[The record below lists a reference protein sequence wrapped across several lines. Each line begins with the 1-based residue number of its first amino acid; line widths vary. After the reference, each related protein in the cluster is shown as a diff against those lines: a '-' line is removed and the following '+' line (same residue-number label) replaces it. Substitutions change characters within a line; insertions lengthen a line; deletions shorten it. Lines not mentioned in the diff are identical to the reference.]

1 MMKSIKKLASAMII
15 LTLSATAVA
24 FPAEAK
30 TFSDVPQSHWAYSVI
45 DEASDD
51 GIMNAKAAGVFAPNA
66 TLTRAEYAT
75 MLYNLAP
82 ESDVMKLVHGSTADN
97 GLYDVDGNA
106 WYADTVSW
114 AVARGVFK
122 NNDGSFSPNRTITRE
137 EMAVAT
143 YEFLHKYCDGKFVL
157 DSIYKGFTDDAA
169 FSSSA
174 NRDKVYILVNNG
186 IIAGKSDGSFDPQGS
201 LTRAEA
207 AAMAV
212 RVADIVAS
220 EAPADTLE
228 MSAEQTLASGSAQ
241 ITSDEKNFIDL
252 LNNERASVG
261 VHQLKVSP
269 LLMEAAEIR
278 AREVVEKCASITYD
292 EFCSYDSS
300 FFHARLDGSRA
311 YTVLDDVMDN
321 STTLLSSRISYGE
334 NLARRWGT
342 KPFSPQ
348 EGFNCLMTSQA
359 HVDNMLD
366 SMYDYVGVAHYS
378 DGQHAVWVQVFARAH

>member
-1 MMKSIKKLASAMII
+1 MKSIKKLASAMII

-51 GIMNAKAAGVFAPNA
+51 GIMNGKAAGVFAPNA

-228 MSAEQTLASGSAQ
+228 MSAEAALASGSAQ
-241 ITSDEKNFIDL
+241 ITSDEKTFIDL

-334 NLARRWGT
+334 NLARRRGT

>member
-15 LTLSATAVA
+15 LTLTATAVA

-51 GIMNAKAAGVFAPNA
+51 GIMNGKAAGVFAPNA

-252 LNNERASVG
+252 LNNERASAG

-378 DGQHAVWVQVFARAH
+378 DGQHPVWVQVFARAH

>member
-1 MMKSIKKLASAMII
+1 MKSIKKLASAMII
-15 LTLSATAVA
+15 LTLSTTAVA

-51 GIMNAKAAGVFAPNA
+51 GIMSGKAAGVFAPNA

-186 IIAGKSDGSFDPQGS
+186 IIAEKSDGSFDPQGS

-252 LNNERASVG
+252 LNNERASIG

>member
-1 MMKSIKKLASAMII
+1 MKSIKKLASAMII

-51 GIMNAKAAGVFAPNA
+51 GIMNGKAAGVFAPNA

-186 IIAGKSDGSFDPQGS
+186 IIAEKSDGSFDPQGS

-241 ITSDEKNFIDL
+241 ITSDEKTFIDL
-252 LNNERASVG
+252 LNNERASAG

-292 EFCSYDSS
+292 EFCSLDSS
-300 FFHARLDGSRA
+300 YFHARLDGSRA

-378 DGQHAVWVQVFARAH
+378 DGQHAVWVQVFACTH

>member
-1 MMKSIKKLASAMII
+1 MKSIKKLASAMII
-15 LTLSATAVA
+15 LTLTATAVA
-24 FPAEAK
+24 NPAEAK

-51 GIMNAKAAGVFAPNA
+51 GIMNGKAAGVFAPNA

-122 NNDGSFSPNRTITRE
+122 NNGGSFSPNRTITRE

-300 FFHARLDGSRA
+300 FFHARHDGSRA

>member
-1 MMKSIKKLASAMII
+1 MKSIKKLASAMII

-24 FPAEAK
+24 NPAEAK

-51 GIMNAKAAGVFAPNA
+51 GIMNGKAAGVFAPNA

-241 ITSDEKNFIDL
+241 ITSDEKIFIDL
-252 LNNERASVG
+252 LNDVRASAG

-378 DGQHAVWVQVFARAH
+378 DGQHVVWVQVFARAH

>member
-1 MMKSIKKLASAMII
+1 MKSIKKLASAMII

-51 GIMNAKAAGVFAPNA
+51 GIMNGKAAGVFAPNA

-122 NNDGSFSPNRTITRE
+122 NNGGSFSPNRTITRE

-228 MSAEQTLASGSAQ
+228 MSAEAALASDSAQ

-300 FFHARLDGSRA
+300 FFHARLDGSCA

>member
-1 MMKSIKKLASAMII
+1 MKSIKKLASAMII

-24 FPAEAK
+24 NPAEAK
-30 TFSDVPQSHWAYSVI
+30 TFSDVPQSQWAYSVI

-51 GIMNAKAAGVFAPNA
+51 GIMNGKAAGVFAPNA

-122 NNDGSFSPNRTITRE
+122 NNGGSFSPNRTITRE

-186 IIAGKSDGSFDPQGS
+186 IIAGKPDGSFDPQGS

-220 EAPADTLE
+220 EALADTLE

-241 ITSDEKNFIDL
+241 ITSDEKTFIDL

>member
-1 MMKSIKKLASAMII
+1 MKSIKKLASAMII

-51 GIMNAKAAGVFAPNA
+51 GIMNGKAAGVFAPNA

-75 MLYNLAP
+75 MLYILAP

-122 NNDGSFSPNRTITRE
+122 NNGGSFSPNRTITRE

-186 IIAGKSDGSFDPQGS
+186 IIAGKSDSSFDPQGS
-201 LTRAEA
+201 LTRTEA

-228 MSAEQTLASGSAQ
+228 MSAEAALASGSAQ

-334 NLARRWGT
+334 NLARRRGT

>member
-1 MMKSIKKLASAMII
+1 MKSIKKLASAMII

-51 GIMNAKAAGVFAPNA
+51 GIMNGKAAGVFVPNA

-122 NNDGSFSPNRTITRE
+122 NIDGSFSPNRTITRE

-157 DSIYKGFTDDAA
+157 DSIYKEFTDDAA

-228 MSAEQTLASGSAQ
+228 MSAEAALASGSAQ
-241 ITSDEKNFIDL
+241 ITSDEKTFIDL

-334 NLARRWGT
+334 NLARRRGT

>member
-1 MMKSIKKLASAMII
+1 MKSIKKLASAMII
-15 LTLSATAVA
+15 LTLSETAVA

-51 GIMNAKAAGVFAPNA
+51 GIMNGKAAGVFAPNA

-241 ITSDEKNFIDL
+241 ITSDEKTFIDL

>member
-1 MMKSIKKLASAMII
+1 MKSIKKLASAMII
-15 LTLSATAVA
+15 LTLSVTAVA

-51 GIMNAKAAGVFAPNA
+51 GIMNGKAAGVFAPNA

-186 IIAGKSDGSFDPQGS
+186 VIAGKSDGSFDPQGS

-241 ITSDEKNFIDL
+241 ITSDEKTFIDL

>member
-1 MMKSIKKLASAMII
+1 MKSIKKLASAMII

-24 FPAEAK
+24 NPAEAK

-51 GIMNAKAAGVFAPNA
+51 GIMNGKAAGVFAPNA

-122 NNDGSFSPNRTITRE
+122 NNGGSFSPNRTITRE

-174 NRDKVYILVNNG
+174 NRDKVYILVNNS

-228 MSAEQTLASGSAQ
+228 MSAEAALASGSAQ
-241 ITSDEKNFIDL
+241 VTSDEKTFIDL

>member
-1 MMKSIKKLASAMII
+1 MKSIKKLASAMII

-51 GIMNAKAAGVFAPNA
+51 GIMNGKAAGVFAPNA

-157 DSIYKGFTDDAA
+157 DSIHKGFTDDAA

-186 IIAGKSDGSFDPQGS
+186 VIAGKSDGSFDPQGS

-228 MSAEQTLASGSAQ
+228 MSAEAALASGSAQ
-241 ITSDEKNFIDL
+241 ITSDEKTFIDL

>member
-1 MMKSIKKLASAMII
+1 MKSIKKLASAMII

-51 GIMNAKAAGVFAPNA
+51 GIMNGKAAGVFAPNA

-143 YEFLHKYCDGKFVL
+143 YEFLHKYCYGKFVL

-174 NRDKVYILVNNG
+174 DRDKVYILVNNG
-186 IIAGKSDGSFDPQGS
+186 IIAEKSDGSFDPQGS

-252 LNNERASVG
+252 LNNERASAG

>member
-1 MMKSIKKLASAMII
+1 MKSIKKLASAMII

-122 NNDGSFSPNRTITRE
+122 NNGGSFSPNRTITRE

-252 LNNERASVG
+252 LNNERASAG

>member
-1 MMKSIKKLASAMII
+1 MKSIKKLASAMII

-24 FPAEAK
+24 NPAEAK
-30 TFSDVPQSHWAYSVI
+30 TFSDVPQSQWAYSVI

-51 GIMNAKAAGVFAPNA
+51 GIMNGKAAGVFAPNA

-228 MSAEQTLASGSAQ
+228 MSAEAALASGSAQ
-241 ITSDEKNFIDL
+241 ITSDEKIFIDL
-252 LNNERASVG
+252 LNNERASAG

-278 AREVVEKCASITYD
+278 AREVVEKCASINYD

-366 SMYDYVGVAHYS
+366 SKYDYVGVAHYS

>member
-1 MMKSIKKLASAMII
+1 MKSIKKLASAMII

-241 ITSDEKNFIDL
+241 ITPDEKNFIDL

-278 AREVVEKCASITYD
+278 AREVVEKCASISYD

>member
-1 MMKSIKKLASAMII
+1 MKSIKKLASAMII

-51 GIMNAKAAGVFAPNA
+51 GIMNGKAAGVFAPNA

-228 MSAEQTLASGSAQ
+228 MSAEAALASGSAQ
-241 ITSDEKNFIDL
+241 ITSDEKTFIDL
-252 LNNERASVG
+252 LNNERASAG

-278 AREVVEKCASITYD
+278 AREVVEKCASINYD

-334 NLARRWGT
+334 NLARRRGT

>member
-1 MMKSIKKLASAMII
+1 MKSIKKLASAMII

-186 IIAGKSDGSFDPQGS
+186 IIAEKSDGSFDPQGS

-252 LNNERASVG
+252 LNNERASAG

>member
-1 MMKSIKKLASAMII
+1 MKSIKKLASAMII

-51 GIMNAKAAGVFAPNA
+51 GIMNGKAAGVFAPNA

-122 NNDGSFSPNRTITRE
+122 NIDGSFSPNRTITRE

-157 DSIYKGFTDDAA
+157 DSIYKEFTDDAA

-186 IIAGKSDGSFDPQGS
+186 IIAEISDGSFDPQGS

-252 LNNERASVG
+252 LNNERASAG

-278 AREVVEKCASITYD
+278 VREVVEKCASITYD

>member
-1 MMKSIKKLASAMII
+1 MKSIKKLASAMII

-51 GIMNAKAAGVFAPNA
+51 GIMNGKAAGVFASNA

-241 ITSDEKNFIDL
+241 ITSDEKTFIDL

-278 AREVVEKCASITYD
+278 AREVVEKCSSITYD

>member
-1 MMKSIKKLASAMII
+1 MKSIKKLASAMII

-51 GIMNAKAAGVFAPNA
+51 GIMNGKAAGVFAPNA

-82 ESDVMKLVHGSTADN
+82 ESDVMKLVHGSIADN

-122 NNDGSFSPNRTITRE
+122 NNGGSFSPNRTITRE

-186 IIAGKSDGSFDPQGS
+186 IIARKSDGSFDPQGS

-228 MSAEQTLASGSAQ
+228 MSAEAALASGSAQ
-241 ITSDEKNFIDL
+241 ITSDEKTFIDL
-252 LNNERASVG
+252 LNNERASAG

-300 FFHARLDGSRA
+300 FFHARLDASRA

>member
-1 MMKSIKKLASAMII
+1 MKSIKKLASAMII

-51 GIMNAKAAGVFAPNA
+51 GIMNGKAAGVFAPNA

-122 NNDGSFSPNRTITRE
+122 NIDGSFSPNRTITRE

-186 IIAGKSDGSFDPQGS
+186 IIAEKSDGSFDPQGS

-252 LNNERASVG
+252 LNNERASAG

>member
-1 MMKSIKKLASAMII
+1 MII
-15 LTLSATAVA
+15 LTLSSTAIA

-186 IIAGKSDGSFDPQGS
+186 VIAGKSDGSFDPQGS

-241 ITSDEKNFIDL
+241 ITPDEKNFIDL

-278 AREVVEKCASITYD
+278 AREVVEKCASISYD

>member
-1 MMKSIKKLASAMII
+1 MKSIKKLASAMII

-51 GIMNAKAAGVFAPNA
+51 GIMNGKDAGVFAPNA

-212 RVADIVAS
+212 LVADIVAS

-228 MSAEQTLASGSAQ
+228 MSAEQTLVSGSAQ

-342 KPFSPQ
+342 KPFSPR

>member
-1 MMKSIKKLASAMII
+1 MKSIKKLASAMIV
-15 LTLSATAVA
+15 LTLFATAVA

-122 NNDGSFSPNRTITRE
+122 NNGGSFSPNRTITRE

>member
-1 MMKSIKKLASAMII
+1 MKSIKKLASAMII
-15 LTLSATAVA
+15 LTLTATAVA
-24 FPAEAK
+24 FPTEAK

-51 GIMNAKAAGVFAPNA
+51 GIMNGKAAGVFAPNA

-122 NNDGSFSPNRTITRE
+122 NSGGSFSPNRTITRE

-228 MSAEQTLASGSAQ
+228 MSAEAALASGSAQ
-241 ITSDEKNFIDL
+241 ITSDEKTFIDL

>member
-1 MMKSIKKLASAMII
+1 MKSIKKLASAMII

-51 GIMNAKAAGVFAPNA
+51 GIMNGKAAGVFAPNA

-122 NNDGSFSPNRTITRE
+122 NIDGSFSPNRTITRE

-228 MSAEQTLASGSAQ
+228 MSAEAALASDSAQ
-241 ITSDEKNFIDL
+241 VTSDEKNFIDL

-334 NLARRWGT
+334 NLARRRGT

>member
-1 MMKSIKKLASAMII
+1 MKSIKKLASAMIV

-24 FPAEAK
+24 NPAEAK

-51 GIMNAKAAGVFAPNA
+51 GIMNGKAAGVFAPNA

-228 MSAEQTLASGSAQ
+228 MSAEAALASDSAQ

>member
-1 MMKSIKKLASAMII
+1 MKSIKKLASAMII

-51 GIMNAKAAGVFAPNA
+51 GIMNGKAAGVFVPNA

-122 NNDGSFSPNRTITRE
+122 NIDGSFSPNRTITRE

-157 DSIYKGFTDDAA
+157 DSIYKEFTDDAA

-228 MSAEQTLASGSAQ
+228 MSAEAALASGSAQ
-241 ITSDEKNFIDL
+241 ITSDEKIFIDL
-252 LNNERASVG
+252 LNNERASAG

-334 NLARRWGT
+334 NLARRRGT

>member
-1 MMKSIKKLASAMII
+1 MKSIKKLASAMIV

-51 GIMNAKAAGVFAPNA
+51 GIMNGKAAGVFAPNA

-186 IIAGKSDGSFDPQGS
+186 IIVGKSDGSFDPQGS

-228 MSAEQTLASGSAQ
+228 MSAEAALASGSAQ
-241 ITSDEKNFIDL
+241 ITSDEKIFIDL
-252 LNNERASVG
+252 LNNERASAG

>member
-1 MMKSIKKLASAMII
+1 MKFIKKLASAMIV

-51 GIMNAKAAGVFAPNA
+51 GIMNGKAAGVFAPNA
-66 TLTRAEYAT
+66 TLTRVEYAT

-334 NLARRWGT
+334 NLARRRGT

>member
-252 LNNERASVG
+252 LNNERASAG

>member
-1 MMKSIKKLASAMII
+1 MKSIKKLASAMII

-241 ITSDEKNFIDL
+241 ITSDEKTFIDL
-252 LNNERASVG
+252 LNNERASAG

>member
-1 MMKSIKKLASAMII
+1 MKSIKKLASAMII

-51 GIMNAKAAGVFAPNA
+51 GIMNGKAAGVFAPNA

-122 NNDGSFSPNRTITRE
+122 NNGGSFSPNRTITRE

-186 IIAGKSDGSFDPQGS
+186 IIARKSDGSFDPQGS

-241 ITSDEKNFIDL
+241 ITSDEKTFIDL

>member
-1 MMKSIKKLASAMII
+1 MKSIKKLASAMII

-30 TFSDVPQSHWAYSVI
+30 TFSDVPQSHWPYSVI

-51 GIMNAKAAGVFAPNA
+51 GIMNGKAAGVFAPNA

-82 ESDVMKLVHGSTADN
+82 ENDVMKLVHGSTADN

-122 NNDGSFSPNRTITRE
+122 NNGGSFSPNRTITRE

-207 AAMAV
+207 AAIAV

-220 EAPADTLE
+220 EAPADSLE

-252 LNNERASVG
+252 LNNERASAG

>member
-1 MMKSIKKLASAMII
+1 MKSIKKLASAMII

-24 FPAEAK
+24 NPAEAK

-51 GIMNAKAAGVFAPNA
+51 GIMNGKAAGVFAPNA

-169 FSSSA
+169 FSASA

-378 DGQHAVWVQVFARAH
+378 DGQHPVWVQVFARAH

>member
-1 MMKSIKKLASAMII
+1 MKSIKKLASAMIV

-51 GIMNAKAAGVFAPNA
+51 GIMNGKAAGVFAPNA

-122 NNDGSFSPNRTITRE
+122 NNGGSFSPNRTITRE

-220 EAPADTLE
+220 EALADTLE